1 MTWSILPE
9 AGELSTLVG
18 AFDEPAVLIGL
29 VLLLLLLLLGLT
41 ACMLWRSI
49 RRTKRLRTAHAELH
63 HRFKQLR
70 QAYERELLANLGNRQ
85 TQSDCTLQPGQNSET
100 SHQDIIE
107 DPSETASSKI
117 PAITRFKR

>member
-1 MTWSILPE
+1 MTWSILPDT
-9 AGELSTLVG
+9 GELSTLVG
-18 AFDEPAVLIGL
+18 AFDESAALIGL
-29 VLLLLLLLLGLT
+29 VLLLLLSLGIT
-41 ACMLWRSI
+41 AGMLRRSI

-85 TQSDCTLQPGQNSET
+85 TQNDSTLQPGQNSEAP
-100 SHQDIIE
+100 HQDVIE
-107 DPSETASSKI
+107 NPSETASSTI